1 MELFTA
7 QEIFQ
12 LFALSSCLYFAKK
25 CRLSSTEIPKAIL
38 KTSIVDGF
46 KGIPAKPMIPAVI
59 NIGIRFGI
67 NEISTILQL
76 MNKSAMIRDI
86 ARTANVNE
94 NIRLFTK

>member
-12 LFALSSCLYFAKK
+12 LFACNSCLYFAKK
-25 CRLSSTEIPKAIL
+25 CKLSSTEIPKAML
-38 KTSIVDGF
+38 KTSMVEGF

-59 NIGIRFGI
+59 NIGMRFGI
-67 NEISTILQL
+67 KDINTILQL
-76 MNKSAMIRDI
+76 INNSAMIKEI